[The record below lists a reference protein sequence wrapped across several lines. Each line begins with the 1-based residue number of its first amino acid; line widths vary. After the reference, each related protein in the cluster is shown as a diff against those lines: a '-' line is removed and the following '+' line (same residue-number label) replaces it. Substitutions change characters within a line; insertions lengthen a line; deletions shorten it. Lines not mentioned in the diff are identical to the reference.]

1 MIERAVHAATL
12 LSLLLSFTLPA
23 TAQDFPSKP
32 IRFVIPYPSGA
43 SPDVMA
49 RVIGKKVDESLGQ
62 RMLVENRAG
71 ASGIL
76 AAELVA
82 KAPPDGYTLL
92 VASIA
97 HLAINPALYPKL
109 PYNPLKDFAPITLAV
124 TTPFFLTVS
133 AVLPVSSV
141 KELIA
146 YAKAHPGLPYGSASN
161 GSQHHL
167 GMELL
172 KSMAGVD
179 MTHIPFKGAEQSV
192 PAILSGNIMLMLVGL
207 PSVQR
212 HVKSGKLRII
222 AVADA
227 ERSPLMPEVPTI
239 AESGFSGYKISAE
252 IGFLAPV
259 GTPKDVIAKLNREIV
274 QALKIPDIA
283 QQLSSMGIDPV
294 GSTPEQYA
302 ATLQPNL
309 DHYAHLVKISG
320 AKVD

>member
-1 MIERAVHAATL
+1 MH
-12 LSLLLSFTLPA
+12 SLFS
-23 TAQDFPSKP
+23 S
-32 IRFVIPYPSGA
+32 IS
-43 SPDVMA
+43 
-49 RVIGKKVDESLGQ
+49 
-62 RMLVENRAG
+62 RAG
-71 ASGIL
+71 ALLL
-76 AAELVA
+76 AAGLASAQNYPNKPVHVITSDAGGGSDIVSRAIGQALTPALGQQVVVENKGGGVLAGIAVKGA
-82 KAPPDGYTLL
+82 APDGYTLL
-92 VASIA
+92 FYGATLWLLPLMRNGV
-97 HLAINPALYPKL
+97 PYDALR
-109 PYNPLKDFAPITLAV
+109 DFVPITMAV
-124 TTPFFLTVS
+124 TTPAVLTVHPS
-133 AVLPVSSV
+133 LPVKSV
-141 KELIA
+141 KDLISL
-146 YAKAHPGLPYGSASN
+146 AKSHPGQLNYGSPAVGTST
-161 GSQHHL
+161 HL
-167 GMELL
+167 AAELL

-252 IGFLAPV
+252 IGFLAPA

-294 GSTPEQYA
+294 GSTPEEYA
-302 ATLQPNL
+302 ST
-309 DHYAHLVKISG
+309 IRRET
-320 AKVD
+320 AKWGKLIRDLGIKEE